1 MMITS
6 AAARNHSQLRGPR
19 PPPLTVNKS
28 SSTNISKK
36 STKNNPLPISNQRHR
51 RSPIIIYLR
60 SPKVIHVRPEEFKSF
75 VQRLTGNRS
84 SVAVVASSCSATGMI
99 NDEEFVSVCN
109 CIPS

>member
-1 MMITS
+1 MMMNFT
-6 AAARNHSQLRGPR
+6 AARNQSQLRGPR

-28 SSTNISKK
+28 STNIFKK
-36 STKNNPLPISNQRHR
+36 STKNPNQRNR

-60 SPKVIHVRPEEFKSF
+60 SPKIIHVRPEEFKSF

-84 SVAVVASSCSATGMI
+84 SVAVVASSCSASGMI
-99 NDEEFVSVCN
+99 TDHSGEEFASACN